1 MIDKLSLKVLK
12 YIKKNDKISIN
23 DLKQKFGDN
32 ISDNLNFLEK
42 DGYIIRNIIGHFP
55 TANGFVSSK
64 GNEYRM
70 SPKGSA
76 YIQEQRTERIKY
88 WVPIILSN
96 LMAAAALVVS
106 IIALSQ

>member
-12 YIKKNDKISIN
+12 YIKKNIKISID

-42 DGYIIRNIIGHFP
+42 DEYIIRDTIGHFR
-55 TANGFVSSK
+55 TANGFVPSK
-64 GNEYRM
+64 GNKYRI

-76 YIQEQRTERIKY
+76 YIQEQRIERVKY
-88 WVPIILSN
+88 WVPIIFADILSIS
-96 LMAAAALVVS
+96 AIIVS
-106 IIALSQ
+106 ILK